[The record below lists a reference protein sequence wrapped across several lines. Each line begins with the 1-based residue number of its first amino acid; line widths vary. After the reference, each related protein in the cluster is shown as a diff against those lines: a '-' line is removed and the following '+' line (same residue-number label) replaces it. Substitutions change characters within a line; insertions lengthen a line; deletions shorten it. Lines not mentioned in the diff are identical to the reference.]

1 MTLIARQQSAGG
13 HEPVFRS
20 HSRACAALES
30 GGPWKASRRDETSF
44 FATASKKPVDLAA
57 WATKPGQGSLDGTL
71 SHAAWKCVPR
81 CVEFCTGE
89 FWFISCSPVSKNGL
103 YTTYDP
109 RRGPRGQRRRLGHP
123 FHGSASNL
131 TLERVPPNRL
141 TVRTAEAGVSRG

>member
-44 FATASKKPVDLAA
+44 FATASKKPVDLAV
-57 WATKPGQGSLDGTL
+57 WGTKPGQGSLDGTL

-81 CVEFCTGE
+81 CVEFCTHAAWNSVPGN
-89 FWFISCSPVSKNGL
+89 SGSSAVHQLAKNVFTCG
-103 YTTYDP
+103 
-109 RRGPRGQRRRLGHP
+109 GM
-123 FHGSASNL
+123 A
-131 TLERVPPNRL
+131 
-141 TVRTAEAGVSRG
+141 

>member
-44 FATASKKPVDLAA
+44 FATASKKPVDLAV

-81 CVEFCTGE
+81 CVEFCTTLRGILYRGILVHQL
-89 FWFISCSPVSKNGL
+89 FTSSRKRSFYGQISM
-103 YTTYDP
+103 
-109 RRGPRGQRRRLGHP
+109 
-123 FHGSASNL
+123 
-131 TLERVPPNRL
+131 
-141 TVRTAEAGVSRG
+141 SRFLFTP

>member
-44 FATASKKPVDLAA
+44 FATASKKPVDLAV

-71 SHAAWKCVPR
+71 SGG
-81 CVEFCTGE
+81 VEGGH
-89 FWFISCSPVSKNGL
+89 VS
-103 YTTYDP
+103 
-109 RRGPRGQRRRLGHP
+109 H
-123 FHGSASNL
+123 
-131 TLERVPPNRL
+131 
-141 TVRTAEAGVSRG
+141 VSRPRAADEGGHVSHMSTWPT